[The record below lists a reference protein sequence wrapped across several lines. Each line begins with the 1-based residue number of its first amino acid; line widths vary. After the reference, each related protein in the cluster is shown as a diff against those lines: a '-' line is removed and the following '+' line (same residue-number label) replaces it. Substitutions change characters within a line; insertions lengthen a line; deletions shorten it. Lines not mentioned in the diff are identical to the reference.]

1 MTTVSVRVGEEQAS
15 KLNEVASQIG
25 NCSINSLVRDALD
38 LWLEVEAPVL
48 VAEAAAKKKRREGLA
63 KRQAVIGKGAA

>member
-1 MTTVSVRVGEEQAS
+1 MKTVSVRIEEGQAAT
-15 KLNEVASQIG
+15 LNNVASQTG
-25 NCSINSLVRDALD
+25 SSFTDMVRDALD

-48 VAEAAAKKKRREGLA
+48 VAEAGAKKKRREGLA